1 MRGFQPGYKTKS
13 QNYADGGMVEGFKL
27 AFGFKPRMRDTPEY
41 QEAMRRQQAEQAA
54 KAPPQMAQAKPA
66 ISQYAGNDALK
77 RRMAEADSYANGGMV
92 RGPGTGTSD
101 DVQDEVPEGTYIMP
115 ADSTKMIGARGLKNF
130 GQDGKVPVNL
140 SAGEFK
146 MPPEQVHAVGVQA
159 LNQIKDATHTPAR
172 GFTPGAY
179 QKSQIKNSTD
189 NPVRGFAPGV
199 RQPKEPRMFFAGGG
213 VVTKEPWEKKGFSY
227 QDNNDAIGQ
236 NIKDSWNKGNYGE
249 AVGKTVAGTVGIVT
263 TPVIEGAV
271 NAGSG
276 VAGFARGLFGMS
288 ESPDAQA
295 SATTAPAQTSAT
307 TPLAPKV
314 DGTVAANASGSANM
328 AASSTT
334 PVVAPAARQVGDTGA
349 YQHGKGQYSDNP
361 NGMGFAPGFTGQ
373 PNAQNMNAADALA
386 SRSGGEI
393 RGLAGFGMG
402 QPSQPQNVTAPT
414 VAHSG
419 NDWASRN
426 ALRNMGVSAN
436 SIMNRPGGASGS
448 VSGGRGRGRAQ
459 QQTSDPTGAVAQYNA
474 AVSADLQK
482 QGMQPQG
489 DIAAMRENAAM
500 QRQNISEWGAN
511 FRAANSNALEAQ
523 RIGIAGEDA
532 AFTRG
537 LRGFDVRSAQRKEGI
552 LGQYDKATTPEA
564 REALVNQYPDVFG
577 AKGGKDNFMA
587 VGGGQEWDAQAGSMR
602 NVPQRLVDLRTGKEV
617 GQGAQGSGGAIH
629 ENAKANAA
637 KNDTNM
643 TREQKIAAL
652 EALGYK

>member
-1 MRGFQPGYKTKS
+1 MRGLRPGYNIKAKP
-13 QNYADGGMVEGFKL
+13 QNYADGGLVEGFKL
-27 AFGFKPRMRDTPEY
+27 VLGLKPRMRDTPEY

-130 GQDGKVPVNL
+130 GQGGKVPVNL
-140 SAGEFK
+140 SNGEFK

-159 LNQIKDATHTPAR
+159 LNQIKDATHTP
-172 GFTPGAY
+172 
-179 QKSQIKNSTD
+179 
-189 NPVRGFAPGV
+189 VRGFDPGV
-199 RQPKEPRMFFAGGG
+199 RQPKEPRMFFADG
-213 VVTKEPWEKKGFSY
+213 
-227 QDNNDAIGQ
+227 
-236 NIKDSWNKGNYGE
+236 
-249 AVGKTVAGTVGIVT
+249 
-263 TPVIEGAV
+263 GAV
-271 NAGSG
+271 QEDEMTALQKAGSRIEQAKAFQNEG
-276 VAGFARGLFGMS
+276 NTAAALGKISSASGNFGIDAASDARKGIMNAASSALDPVFRFGSALTGGNGGNATSLTPADKQDAAAIPAASVA
-288 ESPDAQA
+288 P
-295 SATTAPAQTSAT
+295 P
-307 TPLAPKV
+307 APKV
-314 DGTVAANASGSANM
+314 DGTVAPNANASANT
-328 AASSTT
+328 AASGA
-334 PVVAPAARQVGDTGA
+334 APAAARQVGDTGA

-361 NGMGFAPGFTGQ
+361 NGMNFASSFTGQ
-373 PNAQNMNAADALA
+373 PSAQNMNAADALA
-386 SRSGGEI
+386 SRSGNEI

-402 QPSQPQNVTAPT
+402 QPSQSQGVTAPT

-419 NDWASRN
+419 NDWAARN

-523 RIGIAGEDA
+523 RIGLAGEEA

-617 GQGAQGSGGAIH
+617 GQGAQ
-629 ENAKANAA
+629 ANKPSEQNISAL
-637 KNDTNM
+637 KNNPNL
-643 TREQKIAAL
+643 AAL
-652 EALGYK
+652 FDSQFGAGSSETILGKK